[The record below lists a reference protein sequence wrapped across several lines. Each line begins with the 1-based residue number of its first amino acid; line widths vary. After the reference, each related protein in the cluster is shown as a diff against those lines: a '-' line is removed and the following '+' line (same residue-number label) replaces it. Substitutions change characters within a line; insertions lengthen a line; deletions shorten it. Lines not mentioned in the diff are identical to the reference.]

1 MRQLRRPFDYRFD
14 DGAWAHTARIVA
26 VASDDKQNFRTLGM
40 MSSLT
45 AARLIG
51 AMKVLHSPGGPEM
64 CRFKQNA
71 GLAPESSKRGAAW
84 SIKA

>member
-51 AMKVLHSPGGPEM
+51 A
-64 CRFKQNA
+64 
-71 GLAPESSKRGAAW
+71 
-84 SIKA
+84 